1 MEIRLT
7 IGLLA
12 AGLMLL
18 SCTENDL
25 SDAYGQF
32 EADEVVISAETSGR
46 LLSFEI
52 EEGDRLED
60 RMVVALVDTAQLALQ
75 KRELEA
81 GMQSVRTKF
90 ANLDARKEVLRSQL
104 ETAQTELARL
114 ESLREEN
121 AATDQQLDQTS
132 GEVNTLNKQINTVE
146 VEKQSV
152 EAELDRLRVRI
163 EQVEDQIR
171 RAQIVNPL
179 HGTVLSKYMEPHE
192 LVSPGKPL
200 YRIASLDEMILRV
213 YVSGAQLPQVRLG
226 ETVEVLIDEDADSN
240 ERLNGTV
247 SWVSSEAEFTPRMIQ
262 TKEERVTQVYAVKI
276 RVENPAG
283 RIKIGMP
290 GEVNFQ

>member
-1 MEIRLT
+1 MEIRST

-132 GEVNTLNKQINTVE
+132 GEVNTLNKQINAVE

-152 EAELDRLRVRI
+152 EAELEQLRVRI